1 MSRFSLQFIEPI
13 ILFLLLLVDGQLTQL
28 FGHLS
33 NGSFLPVSHL
43 VLIFLIYA
51 VTCHKQSYLVFLGI
65 FLGLVYDAYFIGV
78 YGIASL
84 LFPIIALFL
93 YNIKTVVFTNRW
105 TRLFTVI
112 IVVAAFEVLSA
123 VLGGIAGIGS
133 RDWIGLVVYQLAPSL
148 LLNILFALLLQIP
161 LERLYKLGV
170 GNMSYKT
177 K

>member
-13 ILFLLLLVDGQLTQL
+13 MLFLLLLIDGQLTQVL
-28 FGHLS
+28 GHLMS
-33 NGSFLPVSHL
+33 GPYLPVSHL

-51 VTCHKQSYLVFLGI
+51 VTCHRQSYLVFLGI

-93 YNIKTVVFTNRW
+93 YNIQTVVFTNRW

-123 VLGGIAGIGS
+123 VLAGIAGIGTH
-133 RDWIGLVVYQLAPSL
+133 DVLGLIAYQLAPSL
-148 LLNILFALLLQIP
+148 LINIVFALLLQAA